1 MAFLMGVIYTNCF
14 NITSN
19 AVLQSWQVALC
30 WRLQLAIPLLPSI
43 IQLFF
48 ILIGYIPESPHSL
61 ILKNRKDTAREVLT
75 LFYEESF
82 VDQLVE
88 ERESAIFNKK
98 SELDETKVTWTRKGY
113 IIGFTLAIFQVLTGI
128 ASFVTQAGH
137 VMAYTF
143 KQTSIGLYTPV
154 LITISQLIGTFVS
167 VPMLKYFEWRKMTI
181 IGGFSLAF
189 FDAMIGMLL
198 YLYEVPYKG
207 NASAQDYILLMTCI
221 FIMFFMFTFGLT
233 LGSSVWPYI
242 SFMMPASAVTVASI
256 INWLLAGISIISF
269 SFVTATMTSPYV
281 MMFIY
286 CGVTFVLSIVFT
298 VISIDIKGLSVRKVQ
313 MQLQ

>member
-1 MAFLMGVIYTNCF
+1 M
-14 NITSN
+14 
-19 AVLQSWQVALC
+19 
-30 WRLQLAIPLLPSI
+30 PSVF
-43 IQLFF
+43 QLFF
-48 ILIGYIPESPHSL
+48 IAVGYIPESPHSL
-61 ILKNRKDTAREVLT
+61 IIKNRKDTAREVLA

-98 SELDETKVTWTRKGY
+98 SDMEESKVTWSNKGY
-113 IIGFTLAIFQVLTGI
+113 VIGFLLAILQVLTGI

-189 FDAMIGMLL
+189 FDAMVGMLL
-198 YLYEVPYKG
+198 YLYEQNTDNKG
-207 NASAQDYILLMTCI
+207 AQDYILLLTCI
-221 FIMFFMFTFGLT
+221 SIMFFMFTFGMT

-242 SFMMPASAVTVASI
+242 SFMMPSSAMTVASI
-256 INWLLAGISIISF
+256 INWILAGMSIISF
-269 SFVTATMTSPYV
+269 SFVTSTMTSPYV

-286 CGVTFVLSIVFT
+286 CGVTFILSIVFSA
-298 VISIDIKGLSVRKVQ
+298 ISINIKGLSVRKVQ